1 MFSGMMLAQY
11 TAGAL
16 CCESRI
22 LSHPA
27 ATGSIPAAADQED
40 FVSMGMTTA
49 LKTKQILKNAHAVLG
64 IEMIAAAQAMDFR
77 RPLRGGKGT
86 EAAYEVIRK
95 HVAVPRGGPPALR
108 RHQPDGCARRVG
120 RDPRRGGKGSRE
132 AGVIHRSGYVALVGL
147 PNAGKSTLLNHLVRS
162 RLGIVSPK
170 PQTTRRRTL
179 GIVTGEGYQIVLL
192 DTPGIIDPKYPL
204 QKALMK
210 TVGGVLGDADLAAVL
225 LDAGTAR
232 PGRLDIPDRVMNF
245 SKKRIAVLNKIDLL
259 PHKQQMIP
267 LLESIAGTG
276 LFTEIVPI
284 SALTGEGVDRLLSV
298 LVSFLPEGPPFYP
311 EDQLTEQPER
321 FFVGE
326 LIREA
331 AFHRF
336 QEEIPYSIEV
346 EITEFKERPDS
357 KDYIEAVL
365 FVEQDSQKA
374 IVIGRHG
381 QAIRALGEAARVS
394 IEQFLERPVYLD
406 LRVKVAPK
414 WRRNEAALRRL
425 GYRT

>member
-1 MFSGMMLAQY
+1 
-11 TAGAL
+11 
-16 CCESRI
+16 
-22 LSHPA
+22 
-27 ATGSIPAAADQED
+27 
-40 FVSMGMTTA
+40 MT
-49 LKTKQILKNAHAVLG
+49 
-64 IEMIAAAQAMDFR
+64 
-77 RPLRGGKGT
+77 
-86 EAAYEVIRK
+86 
-95 HVAVPRGGPPALR
+95 
-108 RHQPDGCARRVG
+108 
-120 RDPRRGGKGSRE
+120 
-132 AGVIHRSGYVALVGL
+132 HRSGYVALVGP
-147 PNAGKSTLLNHLVRS
+147 PNAGKSTLLNQIVRS

-204 QKALMK
+204 QEALMR
-210 TVGGVLGDADLAAVL
+210 TVGEVLTDADLAVVL
-225 LDAGTAR
+225 LDAESVR
-232 PGRLDIPDRVMNF
+232 PERLGISDRAGKF
-245 SKKRIAVLNKIDLL
+245 EGKRIAVLNKIDLFRRRDEML
-259 PHKQQMIP
+259 P
-267 LLESIAGTG
+267 LLQAIAETG
-276 LFTEIVPI
+276 LFAEVVPI
-284 SALTGEGVDRLLSV
+284 SALTGEGVDRLLAV
-298 LVSFLPEGPPFYP
+298 IVSFLEEGPAFYP

-331 AFHRF
+331 AFLRY

-346 EITEFKERPDS
+346 EITEFKERPES

-365 FVEQDSQKA
+365 FVEQPSQKG

-394 IEQFLERPVYLD
+394 IEQFLGRPVYLD

-414 WRRNEAALRRL
+414 WRRDEAALRRL